1 MATQGK
7 DEKEEIYLMRNQA
20 YKKDQQGPA
29 EGLNYGFLPMMFPN
43 LEHLECYLLQV
54 RSFI

>member
-43 LEHLECYLLQV
+43 LQHLECYILQV